1 MAILFL
7 SICQKVVF
15 YYIICN
21 CEPYKSII
29 GDYFMSKKDI
39 ELSHDVKGNS
49 KKNKKKRRP
58 ISKFLTVFM
67 FVALALLILQ
77 MVRLNLLPFKLIV
90 LISAVFIIVALIVT
104 LMMHFKAK
112 KFFSRLLLGLISLCM
127 CVAFAYGNYFICK
140 TKDTFD
146 VVTSLADKR
155 AITTSIIALKDSNIT
170 SKADLKNKKIGTIV
184 EMDKEATKRTL
195 EALKK
200 DEVKYSTSDYSNL
213 DDLVNA
219 LYDGSVNAIC
229 LNEKYRDVLHET
241 EEYFTF
247 NTITNVAYQNVH
259 YVEKAA
265 SENESDPVRN
275 ITKDAF
281 TVLVSGNDSY
291 GSLQDSNTRSDANML
306 LTVNPKTGTILMT
319 SIPRDYYVNLVCPE
333 GNENSC
339 PEESK
344 DKLTHTGLLG
354 IKSTEKAI
362 ENALGIKINY
372 NVRINFS
379 SVVNLVDALDGID
392 LDIKE
397 GEECDILY
405 ANMQSGLSV
414 GKHHVDGETALAF
427 ARERHA
433 YLNGDNQ
440 RVKNQQKVFKAI
452 FKRIVS
458 PKMITNY
465 GKFMD
470 ALAVAFDTNISA
482 DEMSDFIK
490 YELGSMPKWKFE
502 SYSISGDFGSEFC
515 YLAQTYASITYENE
529 LMNQIARDKINA
541 VLEGK
546 SSDTVKDTSGSVQE
560 PSADNVIHESN
571 DSSTDYN
578 YDYDYS
584 YDPSYQESYDTQDSS
599 NEDYSGS
606 NSNEGYDSYEEP
618 SYDDSNEGY

>member
-1 MAILFL
+1 
-7 SICQKVVF
+7 
-15 YYIICN
+15 
-21 CEPYKSII
+21 
-29 GDYFMSKKDI
+29 MSKKDI

-90 LISAVFIIVALIVT
+90 LISAVFIILALIVT

-127 CVAFAYGNYFICK
+127 CVAFAYGNYFIYK

-184 EMDKEATKRTL
+184 EMDKEATNRTL
-195 EALKK
+195 KALKK
-200 DEVKYSTSDYSNL
+200 DEVKYTTSDYSNL

-281 TVLVSGNDSY
+281 TVLVCGNDSY

-319 SIPRDYYVNLVCPE
+319 SIPRDYYVNLVCPK
-333 GNENSC
+333 GNENAC
-339 PEESK
+339 PEQSK

-354 IKSTEKAI
+354 IKSTEKSI

-405 ANMQSGLSV
+405 ANMQPGLSV

-458 PKMITNY
+458 SKMITNY

-482 DEMSDFIK
+482 NEMSDFIK

-502 SYSISGDFGSEFC
+502 SYSISGDSGSEFC

-546 SSDTVKDTSGSVQE
+546 SSDTVKDTSGSIQE

-578 YDYDYS
+578 YDYDYDYS
-584 YDPSYQESYDTQDSS
+584 YDPSYQESYDTQNSS
-599 NEDYSGS
+599 NEDYS
-606 NSNEGYDSYEEP
+606 NSNTGYDSYEEP

>member
-1 MAILFL
+1 
-7 SICQKVVF
+7 
-15 YYIICN
+15 
-21 CEPYKSII
+21 
-29 GDYFMSKKDI
+29 MSKKDI

-77 MVRLNLLPFKLIV
+77 MVCLNLLPFKLIV
-90 LISAVFIIVALIVT
+90 LISAVFIILALIVT
-104 LMMHFKAK
+104 LMMNFKAK

-127 CVAFAYGNYFICK
+127 CVAFAYGNYFIYK

-170 SKADLKNKKIGTIV
+170 SKADLKNKKIGTV
-184 EMDKEATKRTL
+184 LKMDKEATKRTL

-319 SIPRDYYVNLVCPE
+319 SIPRDYYVNLVCPK
-333 GNENSC
+333 GDENAC

-354 IKSTEKAI
+354 IKSTEKSI

-405 ANMQSGLSV
+405 ANMQPGLSV

-452 FKRIVS
+452 FNRIVS

-502 SYSISGDFGSEFC
+502 SYSISGDPGNEFC

-546 SSDTVKDTSGSVQE
+546 SSDTVKDTSGSIQE
-560 PSADNVIHESN
+560 PSSDNVIHESN

-606 NSNEGYDSYEEP
+606 NEGYDYYEEP

>member
-1 MAILFL
+1 
-7 SICQKVVF
+7 
-15 YYIICN
+15 
-21 CEPYKSII
+21 
-29 GDYFMSKKDI
+29 MSKKDI
-39 ELSHDVKGNS
+39 ELSRDVKGNS

-77 MVRLNLLPFKLIV
+77 MVCLNLLPFKLIV
-90 LISAVFIIVALIVT
+90 LISAVFIILALIVT
-104 LMMHFKAK
+104 IMMNFKAK

-127 CVAFAYGNYFICK
+127 CVAFAYGNYFIYK

-170 SKADLKNKKIGTIV
+170 SKADLKNKKIGTV
-184 EMDKEATKRTL
+184 LKMDKEATKRTL

-306 LTVNPKTGTILMT
+306 LTVNPKTGRILMT
-319 SIPRDYYVNLVCPE
+319 SIPRDYYVDLVCDETGDNACPE
-333 GNENSC
+333 G
-339 PEESK
+339 SK
-344 DKLTHTGLLG
+344 DKLTHSGLMG
-354 IKSTEKAI
+354 VKSTEKTI
-362 ENALGIKINY
+362 EKALGITINY
-372 NVRINFS
+372 NIRINFS
-379 SVVNLVDALDGID
+379 SVVSLVDALDGID
-392 LDIKE
+392 LDIKK
-397 GEECDILY
+397 GEEVDIFY
-405 ANMQSGLSV
+405 TNSQPGLSV

-433 YLNGDNQ
+433 YADGDNQ
-440 RVKNQQKVFKAI
+440 RVRNQQKVFKAM

-470 ALAVAFDTNISA
+470 ALAVAFDTNLSGDEISK
-482 DEMSDFIK
+482 FVK
-490 YELGSMPKWKFE
+490 YELNRMPKWKIE
-502 SYSISGDFGSEFC
+502 SYAIVADSDTKFC
-515 YLAQTYASITYENE
+515 YQAQSYASVVVQNDIMNE
-529 LMNQIARDKINA
+529 VARKKIQA
-541 VLEGK
+541 VIDGK
-546 SSDTVKDTSGSVQE
+546 SSETVEDPSGFSQTPDENNAIGNTAELEAMGIINNSGS
-560 PSADNVIHESN
+560 SSNYSSN
-571 DSSTDYN
+571 D
-578 YDYDYS
+578 YDYDYGNNYDSS
-584 YDPSYQESYDTQDSS
+584 YDNS
-599 NEDYSGS
+599 NDYDYS
-606 NSNEGYDSYEEP
+606 NNYDS
-618 SYDDSNEGY
+618 SYDDSNYYNPDDNYYENDSYDDTAG

>member
-1 MAILFL
+1 
-7 SICQKVVF
+7 
-15 YYIICN
+15 
-21 CEPYKSII
+21 
-29 GDYFMSKKDI
+29 MSKKDI
-39 ELSHDVKGNS
+39 ELSRDVKGNS

-77 MVRLNLLPFKLIV
+77 MVCLNLLPFKLIV
-90 LISAVFIIVALIVT
+90 LISAVFIILALIVT
-104 LMMHFKAK
+104 IMMNFKAK

-127 CVAFAYGNYFICK
+127 CVAFAYGNYFIYK

-170 SKADLKNKKIGTIV
+170 SKADLKNKKIGTV
-184 EMDKEATKRTL
+184 LKMDKEATKRTL

-319 SIPRDYYVNLVCPE
+319 SIPRDYYVNLVCPK
-333 GNENSC
+333 GDENAC

-354 IKSTEKAI
+354 IKSTEKSI

-405 ANMQSGLSV
+405 ANMQPGLSV

-452 FKRIVS
+452 FNRIVS

-502 SYSISGDFGSEFC
+502 SYSISGDPGNEFC

-546 SSDTVKDTSGSVQE
+546 SSDTVKDTSGSIQE
-560 PSADNVIHESN
+560 PSSDNVIHESN

-606 NSNEGYDSYEEP
+606 NEGYDYYEEP

>member
-1 MAILFL
+1 
-7 SICQKVVF
+7 
-15 YYIICN
+15 
-21 CEPYKSII
+21 
-29 GDYFMSKKDI
+29 MSKKDI

-49 KKNKKKRRP
+49 KKNKKKRWP

-77 MVRLNLLPFKLIV
+77 MVCLNLLPFKLIV
-90 LISAVFIIVALIVT
+90 LISAVFIILALIVT

-127 CVAFAYGNYFICK
+127 CVAFAYGNYFIYK

-155 AITTSIIALKDSNIT
+155 AITISIIALKDSNIT

-184 EMDKEATKRTL
+184 EMDKEATNRTL
-195 EALKK
+195 KALKK
-200 DEVKYSTSDYSNL
+200 DEVKYTTSDYSNL

-319 SIPRDYYVNLVCPE
+319 SIPRDYYVNLVCPK
-333 GNENSC
+333 GDENAC

-354 IKSTEKAI
+354 IKSTEKSI

-405 ANMQSGLSV
+405 ANMQPGLSV

-502 SYSISGDFGSEFC
+502 SYSISGDSGNEFC

-578 YDYDYS
+578 YDYDYGYDYDYNYS

-599 NEDYSGS
+599 NEDYS
-606 NSNEGYDSYEEP
+606 NSNAGYDSYKEP

>member
-1 MAILFL
+1 
-7 SICQKVVF
+7 
-15 YYIICN
+15 
-21 CEPYKSII
+21 
-29 GDYFMSKKDI
+29 MSKKDI

-90 LISAVFIIVALIVT
+90 LISAVFIILALIVT
-104 LMMHFKAK
+104 LMMHYKAK

-127 CVAFAYGNYFICK
+127 CVAFAYGNYFIYK

-170 SKADLKNKKIGTIV
+170 KKADLKNKKIGTIV
-184 EMDKEATKRTL
+184 EMDKKATERTL
-195 EALKK
+195 KALKK
-200 DEVKYSTSDYSNL
+200 DGVKYSTSDYSNL

-319 SIPRDYYVNLVCPE
+319 SIPRDYYVNLVCPV
-333 GNENSC
+333 GDENSC
-339 PEESK
+339 PEDSK

-354 IKSTEKAI
+354 IKSTEKSI
-362 ENALGIKINY
+362 EDALGIKINY

-405 ANMQSGLSV
+405 ANMQPGLSV

-458 PKMITNY
+458 SKMITNY

-502 SYSISGDFGSEFC
+502 SYSIAGDSGSEFC
-515 YLAQTYASITYENE
+515 YLAQTYASITYQNE

-546 SSDTVKDTSGSVQE
+546 SSDTVEDTSGSIQE

-578 YDYDYS
+578 YDYDYDYS

-606 NSNEGYDSYEEP
+606 NEGNDYYEEP

>member
-1 MAILFL
+1 
-7 SICQKVVF
+7 
-15 YYIICN
+15 
-21 CEPYKSII
+21 
-29 GDYFMSKKDI
+29 MSKKDI

-77 MVRLNLLPFKLIV
+77 MVCLNLLPFKLIV
-90 LISAVFIIVALIVT
+90 LISAVFIILALIVT
-104 LMMHFKAK
+104 IMMNFKAK

-127 CVAFAYGNYFICK
+127 CVAFAYGNYFIYK

-170 SKADLKNKKIGTIV
+170 SKADLKNKKIGTV
-184 EMDKEATKRTL
+184 LKMDKEATKRTL

-333 GNENSC
+333 GDEKSC
-339 PEESK
+339 PEDSK

-354 IKSTEKAI
+354 IKSTEKSI

-405 ANMQSGLSV
+405 ANMQPGLSV

-452 FKRIVS
+452 FNRIVS

-502 SYSISGDFGSEFC
+502 SYSISGDPGNEFC

-546 SSDTVKDTSGSVQE
+546 SSDTVKDTSGSIQE
-560 PSADNVIHESN
+560 PSSDNVIHESN

-584 YDPSYQESYDTQDSS
+584 YDSSYQESYDTQDSS

-606 NSNEGYDSYEEP
+606 NEGYDYYEEP

>member
-1 MAILFL
+1 
-7 SICQKVVF
+7 
-15 YYIICN
+15 
-21 CEPYKSII
+21 
-29 GDYFMSKKDI
+29 MSKKDI

-77 MVRLNLLPFKLIV
+77 MVCLNLLPFKLIV
-90 LISAVFIIVALIVT
+90 LISAVFIILALIVT
-104 LMMHFKAK
+104 LMMNFKAK

-127 CVAFAYGNYFICK
+127 CVAFAYGNYFIYK

-184 EMDKEATKRTL
+184 EMDKEATNRTL
-195 EALKK
+195 KALKK

-319 SIPRDYYVNLVCPE
+319 SIPRDYYVNLVCPK
-333 GNENSC
+333 GDENAC

-354 IKSTEKAI
+354 IKSTEKSI

-405 ANMQSGLSV
+405 ANMQPGLSV

-452 FKRIVS
+452 FNRIVS

-502 SYSISGDFGSEFC
+502 SYSISGDPGNEFC

-546 SSDTVKDTSGSVQE
+546 SSDTVKDTSGSIQE
-560 PSADNVIHESN
+560 PSSDNVIHESN

-584 YDPSYQESYDTQDSS
+584 YDSNYQESYDTQDSS

-606 NSNEGYDSYEEP
+606 NEGYDYYEEP

>member
-1 MAILFL
+1 
-7 SICQKVVF
+7 
-15 YYIICN
+15 
-21 CEPYKSII
+21 
-29 GDYFMSKKDI
+29 MSKKDI

-90 LISAVFIIVALIVT
+90 LISAVFIIIALIVT
-104 LMMHFKAK
+104 LMLHFKAK

-127 CVAFAYGNYFICK
+127 CVAFAYGNYFIYK

-170 SKADLKNKKIGTIV
+170 SKADLKNKKIGTILK
-184 EMDKEATKRTL
+184 MDKEATKRTL

-200 DEVKYSTSDYSNL
+200 DEVKYTTSDYSNL
-213 DDLVNA
+213 DDLVN
-219 LYDGSVNAIC
+219 
-229 LNEKYRDVLHET
+229 
-241 EEYFTF
+241 
-247 NTITNVAYQNVH
+247 AYQNVH

-319 SIPRDYYVNLVCPE
+319 SIPRDYYVNLVCPK
-333 GNENSC
+333 GDENAC

-354 IKSTEKAI
+354 IKSTEKSI

-405 ANMQSGLSV
+405 ANMQPGLSV

-458 PKMITNY
+458 SKMITNY

-502 SYSISGDFGSEFC
+502 SYSISGDSGNEFC

-578 YDYDYS
+578 YDYDYGYDYDYNYS

-599 NEDYSGS
+599 NEDFS
-606 NSNEGYDSYEEP
+606 NSNAGYDSYKEP

>member
-1 MAILFL
+1 
-7 SICQKVVF
+7 
-15 YYIICN
+15 
-21 CEPYKSII
+21 
-29 GDYFMSKKDI
+29 
-39 ELSHDVKGNS
+39 
-49 KKNKKKRRP
+49 
-58 ISKFLTVFM
+58 
-67 FVALALLILQ
+67 
-77 MVRLNLLPFKLIV
+77 
-90 LISAVFIIVALIVT
+90 
-104 LMMHFKAK
+104 
-112 KFFSRLLLGLISLCM
+112 M
-127 CVAFAYGNYFICK
+127 CVAFAYGNYFIYK

-170 SKADLKNKKIGTIV
+170 SKADLKNKKIGTV
-184 EMDKEATKRTL
+184 LKMDKEATKRTL

-333 GNENSC
+333 GDENSC
-339 PEESK
+339 PEDSK

-354 IKSTEKAI
+354 IKSTEKSI

-405 ANMQSGLSV
+405 ANMQPGLSV

-452 FKRIVS
+452 FNRIVS

-502 SYSISGDFGSEFC
+502 SYSISGEPGNEFC

-546 SSDTVKDTSGSVQE
+546 SSDTVKDTSGSIQE
-560 PSADNVIHESN
+560 PSSDNVIHESN

-606 NSNEGYDSYEEP
+606 NEGYDYYEEP

>member
-1 MAILFL
+1 
-7 SICQKVVF
+7 
-15 YYIICN
+15 
-21 CEPYKSII
+21 
-29 GDYFMSKKDI
+29 MSKKDI

-77 MVRLNLLPFKLIV
+77 MVCLNLLPFKLIV
-90 LISAVFIIVALIVT
+90 LISAVFIILALIVT
-104 LMMHFKAK
+104 IMMNFKAK

-127 CVAFAYGNYFICK
+127 CVAFAYGNYFIYK

-170 SKADLKNKKIGTIV
+170 SKADLKNKKIGTV
-184 EMDKEATKRTL
+184 LKMDKEATKRTL

-333 GNENSC
+333 GDEKSC
-339 PEESK
+339 PEDSK

-354 IKSTEKAI
+354 IKSTEKSI

-405 ANMQSGLSV
+405 ANMQPGLSV

-452 FKRIVS
+452 FNRIVS

-502 SYSISGDFGSEFC
+502 SYSISGDPGNEFC

-546 SSDTVKDTSGSVQE
+546 SSDTVKDTSGSIQE
-560 PSADNVIHESN
+560 PSSDNVIHESN

-606 NSNEGYDSYEEP
+606 NEGYDDYEEP

>member
-1 MAILFL
+1 
-7 SICQKVVF
+7 
-15 YYIICN
+15 
-21 CEPYKSII
+21 
-29 GDYFMSKKDI
+29 MSKKDI
-39 ELSHDVKGNS
+39 ELSRDVKGNS

-77 MVRLNLLPFKLIV
+77 MVCLNLLPFKLIV
-90 LISAVFIIVALIVT
+90 LISAVFIILALIVT
-104 LMMHFKAK
+104 IMMNFKAK

-127 CVAFAYGNYFICK
+127 CVAFAYGNYFIYK

-170 SKADLKNKKIGTIV
+170 SKADLKNKKIGTV
-184 EMDKEATKRTL
+184 LKMDKEATKRTL

-333 GNENSC
+333 GDEKSC
-339 PEESK
+339 PEDSK

-354 IKSTEKAI
+354 IKSTEKSI

-405 ANMQSGLSV
+405 ANMQPGLSV

-427 ARERHA
+427 VRERHA

-502 SYSISGDFGSEFC
+502 SYSISGEPGNEFC

-541 VLEGK
+541 ILEGK
-546 SSDTVKDTSGSVQE
+546 SSDTVKDTSGSIQE
-560 PSADNVIHESN
+560 PSSDNVIHESN

-606 NSNEGYDSYEEP
+606 NEGYDYYEEP

>member
-1 MAILFL
+1 
-7 SICQKVVF
+7 
-15 YYIICN
+15 
-21 CEPYKSII
+21 
-29 GDYFMSKKDI
+29 MSKKDI

-77 MVRLNLLPFKLIV
+77 MVCLNLLPFKLIV
-90 LISAVFIIVALIVT
+90 LISAVLIILALIVT
-104 LMMHFKAK
+104 LMMNFKAK

-127 CVAFAYGNYFICK
+127 CVAFAYGNYFIYK

-184 EMDKEATKRTL
+184 EMDKEATNRTL
-195 EALKK
+195 KALKK
-200 DEVKYSTSDYSNL
+200 DEVKYTTSDYSNL

-319 SIPRDYYVNLVCPE
+319 SIPRDYYVNLVCPK
-333 GNENSC
+333 GDENAC

-354 IKSTEKAI
+354 IKSTEKSI

-405 ANMQSGLSV
+405 ANMQPGLSV

-502 SYSISGDFGSEFC
+502 SYSISGDSGNEFC

-578 YDYDYS
+578 YDYDYGYDYDYNYS

-599 NEDYSGS
+599 NEDYS
-606 NSNEGYDSYEEP
+606 NSNAGYDSYKEP

>member
-1 MAILFL
+1 
-7 SICQKVVF
+7 
-15 YYIICN
+15 
-21 CEPYKSII
+21 
-29 GDYFMSKKDI
+29 MSKKDI
-39 ELSHDVKGNS
+39 ELSRDVKGNS

-77 MVRLNLLPFKLIV
+77 MVCLNLLPFKLIV
-90 LISAVFIIVALIVT
+90 LISAVFIILALIVT
-104 LMMHFKAK
+104 LMMNFKAK

-127 CVAFAYGNYFICK
+127 CVAFAYGNYFIYK

-184 EMDKEATKRTL
+184 EMDKEATNRTL
-195 EALKK
+195 KALKK

-333 GNENSC
+333 GDEKSC
-339 PEESK
+339 PEDSK

-354 IKSTEKAI
+354 IKSTEKSI

-405 ANMQSGLSV
+405 ANMQPGLSV

-502 SYSISGDFGSEFC
+502 SYSISGDPGNEFC

-546 SSDTVKDTSGSVQE
+546 SSDTVKDTSGSIQE
-560 PSADNVIHESN
+560 PSSDNVIHESN

-584 YDPSYQESYDTQDSS
+584 YDSNYQESYDTQDSS

-606 NSNEGYDSYEEP
+606 NEGYDYYEEP

>member
-1 MAILFL
+1 
-7 SICQKVVF
+7 
-15 YYIICN
+15 
-21 CEPYKSII
+21 
-29 GDYFMSKKDI
+29 MSKKDI

-77 MVRLNLLPFKLIV
+77 MVCLNLLPFKLIV
-90 LISAVFIIVALIVT
+90 LISAVFIILALIVT

-127 CVAFAYGNYFICK
+127 CVAFAYGNYFIYK

-184 EMDKEATKRTL
+184 EMDKEATNRTL
-195 EALKK
+195 KALKK
-200 DEVKYSTSDYSNL
+200 DEVKYTTSDYSNL

-319 SIPRDYYVNLVCPE
+319 SIPRDYYVNLVCPK
-333 GNENSC
+333 GDENAC

-354 IKSTEKAI
+354 IKSTEKSI

-405 ANMQSGLSV
+405 ANMQPGLSV

-458 PKMITNY
+458 SKMITNY

-502 SYSISGDFGSEFC
+502 SYSISGDSGNEFC

-578 YDYDYS
+578 YDYDYDYSYS
-584 YDPSYQESYDTQDSS
+584 YDPSYQESYDTQNSS
-599 NEDYSGS
+599 NEDYS
-606 NSNEGYDSYEEP
+606 NTNTGYDSYEEP

>member
-1 MAILFL
+1 
-7 SICQKVVF
+7 
-15 YYIICN
+15 
-21 CEPYKSII
+21 
-29 GDYFMSKKDI
+29 MSKKDI

-77 MVRLNLLPFKLIV
+77 MVCLNLLPFKLIV
-90 LISAVFIIVALIVT
+90 LISAVFIILALIVT
-104 LMMHFKAK
+104 LMMNFKAK

-127 CVAFAYGNYFICK
+127 CVAFAYGNYFIYK

-170 SKADLKNKKIGTIV
+170 SKADLKNKKIGTV
-184 EMDKEATKRTL
+184 LKMDKEATKRTL

-265 SENESDPVRN
+265 SENESDPVGN

-333 GNENSC
+333 GDEKSC
-339 PEESK
+339 PEDSK

-354 IKSTEKAI
+354 IKSTEKSI

-405 ANMQSGLSV
+405 ANMQPGLSV

-502 SYSISGDFGSEFC
+502 SYSISGDPGNEFC

-546 SSDTVKDTSGSVQE
+546 SSDTVKDTSGSIQE
-560 PSADNVIHESN
+560 PSSDNVIHESN

-606 NSNEGYDSYEEP
+606 NEGYDYYEEP

>member
-1 MAILFL
+1 
-7 SICQKVVF
+7 
-15 YYIICN
+15 
-21 CEPYKSII
+21 
-29 GDYFMSKKDI
+29 MSKKDI
-39 ELSHDVKGNS
+39 ELSRDVKGNS

-77 MVRLNLLPFKLIV
+77 MVCLNLLPFKLIV
-90 LISAVFIIVALIVT
+90 LISAVFIILALIVT
-104 LMMHFKAK
+104 IMMNFKAK

-127 CVAFAYGNYFICK
+127 CVAFAYGNYFIYK
-140 TKDTFD
+140 TKDTFG

-170 SKADLKNKKIGTIV
+170 SKADLKNKKIGTV
-184 EMDKEATKRTL
+184 LKMDKEATKRTL

-319 SIPRDYYVNLVCPE
+319 SIPRDYYVNLVCPK
-333 GNENSC
+333 GDENAC

-354 IKSTEKAI
+354 IKSTEKSI

-405 ANMQSGLSV
+405 ANMQPGLSV

-452 FKRIVS
+452 FNRIVS

-502 SYSISGDFGSEFC
+502 SYSISGDPGNEFC

-546 SSDTVKDTSGSVQE
+546 SSDTVKDTSGSIQE
-560 PSADNVIHESN
+560 PSSDNVIHESN

-606 NSNEGYDSYEEP
+606 NEGYDYYEEP

>member
-1 MAILFL
+1 
-7 SICQKVVF
+7 
-15 YYIICN
+15 
-21 CEPYKSII
+21 
-29 GDYFMSKKDI
+29 MSKKDI
-39 ELSHDVKGNS
+39 ELSRDVKGNS

-77 MVRLNLLPFKLIV
+77 MVCLNLLPFKLIV
-90 LISAVFIIVALIVT
+90 LISAVFIILALIVT
-104 LMMHFKAK
+104 LMLHFKAK

-127 CVAFAYGNYFICK
+127 CVAFAYGNYFIYK

-184 EMDKEATKRTL
+184 EMDKEATNRTL
-195 EALKK
+195 KALKK

-319 SIPRDYYVNLVCPE
+319 SIPRDYYVNLVCPK
-333 GNENSC
+333 GDENAC

-354 IKSTEKAI
+354 IKSTEKSI

-405 ANMQSGLSV
+405 ANMQPGLSV

-482 DEMSDFIK
+482 NEMSDFIK

-502 SYSISGDFGSEFC
+502 SYSISGDSGNEFC

-578 YDYDYS
+578 YDYDYDYSYS
-584 YDPSYQESYDTQDSS
+584 YDPSYQESYDTQNSS

-606 NSNEGYDSYEEP
+606 NAGYDSYEEP

>member
-1 MAILFL
+1 
-7 SICQKVVF
+7 
-15 YYIICN
+15 
-21 CEPYKSII
+21 
-29 GDYFMSKKDI
+29 MSKKDI

-77 MVRLNLLPFKLIV
+77 MVRLNLLPIKLIV
-90 LISAVFIIVALIVT
+90 LISAVFIILALIVT

-127 CVAFAYGNYFICK
+127 CVAFAYGNYFIYK

-146 VVTSLADKR
+146 VVTSLADKS

-195 EALKK
+195 KALKK
-200 DEVKYSTSDYSNL
+200 EEIKYSTSDYSNL

-333 GNENSC
+333 GDENVC

-405 ANMQSGLSV
+405 ANMQPGLSV

-502 SYSISGDFGSEFC
+502 SYSISGDSGSEFC

-578 YDYDYS
+578 YDYDYDYSYS
-584 YDPSYQESYDTQDSS
+584 YDPSYQESYDTQNSS
-599 NEDYSGS
+599 NEDYS
-606 NSNEGYDSYEEP
+606 NSNAGYDSYEEP

>member
-1 MAILFL
+1 
-7 SICQKVVF
+7 
-15 YYIICN
+15 
-21 CEPYKSII
+21 
-29 GDYFMSKKDI
+29 MSKKDI
-39 ELSHDVKGNS
+39 ELSRDVKGNS

-77 MVRLNLLPFKLIV
+77 MVCLNLLPFKLIV
-90 LISAVFIIVALIVT
+90 LISAVFIILALIVT
-104 LMMHFKAK
+104 IMMNFKAK

-127 CVAFAYGNYFICK
+127 CVAFAYGNYFIYK

-170 SKADLKNKKIGTIV
+170 SKADLKNKKIGTV
-184 EMDKEATKRTL
+184 LKMDKEATKRTL

-333 GNENSC
+333 GDEKSC
-339 PEESK
+339 PEDSK

-354 IKSTEKAI
+354 IKSTEKSI

-405 ANMQSGLSV
+405 ANMQPGLSV

-502 SYSISGDFGSEFC
+502 SYSISGEPGNEFC

-546 SSDTVKDTSGSVQE
+546 SSDTVKDTSGSIQE
-560 PSADNVIHESN
+560 PSSDNVIHESN

-606 NSNEGYDSYEEP
+606 NEGYDYYEEP